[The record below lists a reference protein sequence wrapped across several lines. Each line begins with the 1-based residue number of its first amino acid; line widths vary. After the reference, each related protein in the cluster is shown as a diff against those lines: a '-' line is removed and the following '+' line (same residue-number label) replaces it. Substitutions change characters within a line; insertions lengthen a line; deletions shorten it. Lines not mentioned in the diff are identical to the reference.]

1 MDRQIEANPRSEEP
15 MTQAVKT
22 SLRESPRAR
31 WAAMAIAGLAMLCG
45 YFMADVMA
53 PLKTML
59 EQQLGWTSTQYGF
72 FTSAYGWLNVFLFML
87 LVGGIILDK
96 MGVRFTGR
104 MATLLMVAGAVLKYY
119 AISHTF
125 DPRPLLQNVPIIGG
139 MPLQVYLAGLGFA
152 IFGVGVEVAGITTS
166 KLIVKWFKGK
176 EMALAMGL
184 QLAMARLG
192 TALALMISA
201 PVAAH
206 FKTVSAPIL
215 LAVVLLIIGFISYMV
230 YGVMDSKLDASEP
243 QTKSGD
249 EEQFRLSDIALIL
262 KNKGFWYISMLCLLF
277 YSGVFPFLKYATDLM
292 VQKYHI
298 DLAVAGIIP
307 GLLPFGNIFMTP
319 IFGRM
324 VDRKGKAASIMFLGS
339 AMLIAVHL
347 LYAVPV
353 LSHWLVAFVLILV
366 LGVTFSLV
374 PSAMWPSVPKLIPE
388 KQLGTAYALIFYI
401 QNWGLMGVPLLIGWI
416 LDRFC
421 IVSRTV
427 AADGTVTIGYN
438 YTIPMLT
445 FMGFGILGLIF
456 AFLLKAEDKRKGYGL
471 ELPSSAT

>member
-1 MDRQIEANPRSEEP
+1 
-15 MTQAVKT
+15 MTQALKI
-22 SLRESPRAR
+22 SLRESPKAR
-31 WAAMAIAGLAMLCG
+31 WTAMCVASIAMLCG

-53 PLKTML
+53 PLKPML

-87 LVGGIILDK
+87 LLGGIILDK
-96 MGVRFTGR
+96 MGVRFTGL
-104 MATLLMVAGAVLKYY
+104 MSTALMVGGAILKYF
-119 AISHTF
+119 AITHTF
-125 DPRPLLQNVPIIGG
+125 DPKPLLQNVPIIGG
-139 MPLQVYLAGLGFA
+139 MPLQIYLAGLGFA
-152 IFGVGVEVAGITTS
+152 IFGVGVEVAGITTT

-184 QLAMARLG
+184 QLAMARMG

-206 FKTVSAPIL
+206 FKTVGAPVL
-215 LAVVLLIIGFISYMV
+215 LAVVLLIIGFISYFV
-230 YGVMDSKLDASEP
+230 YGFMDRKLDASE
-243 QTKSGD
+243 TRT
-249 EEQFRLSDIALIL
+249 EESACEEAFRLSDIKLIL

-277 YSGVFPFLKYATDLM
+277 YSAVFPFLKYATDLM
-292 VQKYHI
+292 VQKYHVK
-298 DLAVAGIIP
+298 LALAGIIP

-319 IFGRM
+319 FFGRM

-339 AMLIAVHL
+339 AMLIVVHL
-347 LYAVPV
+347 LFAIPL
-353 LSHWLVAFVLILV
+353 LSHWVVAFLLMLV
-366 LGVTFSLV
+366 LGVAFSLV

-401 QNWGLMGVPLLIGWI
+401 QNWGLMGVPLLIGWM

-421 IVSRTV
+421 IVSRSV
-427 AADGTVTIGYN
+427 AADGSPLIAYN

-445 FMGFGILGLIF
+445 FMGFGILGLLF